1 MSLLSC
7 RDVVFCRTCLG
18 HNGLVQAK
26 LEFKRGEDVL
36 EEVEQFCYLGDIISF
51 YGGASEV
58 VSARIH
64 RAWKKFRELSGVLL
78 GKQGLVLKQRGTI
91 SVVCLISFV
100 VML

>member
-1 MSLLSC
+1 M
-7 RDVVFCRTCLG
+7 
-18 HNGLVQAK
+18 
-26 LEFKRGEDVL
+26 
-36 EEVEQFCYLGDIISF
+36 
-51 YGGASEV
+51 
-58 VSARIH
+58 SARIH